1 MGTVSIVLSPHL
13 GLGNQCLGNLWYSW
27 EWTKS
32 PTAGRGPLR
41 LMPPPSHSWV
51 DNGIQCF
58 FPSEDCFHA
67 WRAGVKATTAL
78 AGALKPRGEGG
89 RSLLTLESR
98 HPPWVCPSLV
108 WAGKY
113 RWCPSSGDPVPC
125 PGPHF
130 LESGEQHLQWNEETS
145 YGKKKLKL
153 KCGAHFSLHIK
164 IEYKVVWLL
173 SGGWTTLVLV
183 FIHGWFFFPRNIY
196 QCPETFLVVTAGA
209 VGIQLV

>member
-1 MGTVSIVLSPHL
+1 MSWKPLVFLGVDQIPNRRKRPPAADAPSLPLMSGQWNSVLLSQWRLFPCMESRGQSH
-13 GLGNQCLGNLWYSW
+13 YSSGRCPQAKGRRR
-27 EWTKS
+27 EV
-32 PTAGRGPLR
+32 TAYP
-41 LMPPPSHSWV
+41 
-51 DNGIQCF
+51 GIQ
-58 FPSEDCFHA
+58 A
-67 WRAGVKATTAL
+67 
-78 AGALKPRGEGG
+78 
-89 RSLLTLESR
+89 
-98 HPPWVCPSLV
+98 PSLSLSIPG

-196 QCPETFLVVTAGA
+196 QCPETFLVVTAVA